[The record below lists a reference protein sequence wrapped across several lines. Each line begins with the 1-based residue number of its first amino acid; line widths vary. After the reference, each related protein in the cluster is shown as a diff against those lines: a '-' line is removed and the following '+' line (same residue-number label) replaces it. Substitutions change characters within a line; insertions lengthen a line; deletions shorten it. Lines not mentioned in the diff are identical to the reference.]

1 MKNFPDHYS
10 EIQQLISALGEEL
23 PGPMAGFAQL
33 HKASTTEGVLSTK
46 TKELAAL
53 GMAITVRCDGC
64 ITYHV
69 HDALEAGAVRE
80 EILEIIGVAIMMGGG
95 PAVIYG
101 IEAYEALNQ
110 FTESVAS

>member
-10 EIQQLISALGEEL
+10 EIQRLISALSEEL

-33 HKASTTEGVLSTK
+33 HKATTTEGALSTK

-53 GMAITVRCDGC
+53 GMAITVHCDGC

-69 HDALEAGAVRE
+69 HDALKAGALRA
-80 EILEIIGVAIMMGGG
+80 EILEIIGVAVLMGGG

-110 FTESVAS
+110 FSESAGA